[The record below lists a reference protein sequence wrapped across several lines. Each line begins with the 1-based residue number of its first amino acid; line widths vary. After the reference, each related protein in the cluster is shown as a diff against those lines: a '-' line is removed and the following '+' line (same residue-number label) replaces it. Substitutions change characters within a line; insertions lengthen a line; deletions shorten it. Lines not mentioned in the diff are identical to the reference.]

1 MAQILGLSLHPR
13 RLLSSGVWRLEMD
26 SLRANHGVLLP
37 SAIFRV
43 LPEYA
48 CAASRNEYSL
58 GKHARYNVER

>member
-1 MAQILGLSLHPR
+1 
-13 RLLSSGVWRLEMD
+13 MD

-43 LPEYA
+43 LLSL
-48 CAASRNEYSL
+48 CANRNEYSL